1 MKHLKIPV
9 VDLFAGP
16 GGLGEG
22 FAASR
27 SGAHPRF
34 TLVVSIEKDPVA
46 HQTLRLRSFVRQF
59 RRPPDAYYARLR
71 GELQT
76 RELFSLFPHEAQAAE
91 AEACRLELKA
101 ATAATAARLI
111 ERALGGCRKAWVLIG
126 GPPCQA
132 YSLVGRSRMRGAD
145 RAAYE
150 ADGRHFLYREY
161 LRILKRFHPPVFVM
175 ENVKGILSSTVG
187 GLHTFSHILADMKDA
202 GYTLH
207 SFVRSDV
214 DGRDPDPAS
223 FVVRAEDYG
232 IPQARHRVII
242 LGIREGL
249 ERGTAVLRPQIFAP
263 TTRDAIG
270 DLPPIRSALS
280 KQADSTA
287 AWLDVI
293 RSFRPGRTKAP
304 LERTMASSLRQLREL
319 TLGDEFVPWSNCDR
333 SLDSGWLQE
342 NRQWILDD
350 RIGGVTHHS
359 ARAHMASDLHRYF
372 FASCF
377 ARTFGL
383 SPRLRDFPR
392 QLLPDHANAE
402 VAVGT
407 STFSDRFRV
416 QLENQPSTTIVSHIR
431 KDGHY
436 YIHYDPTQCRSLTV
450 REAAR
455 LQTFPDNY
463 FFEGTRTEQ
472 YLQVGNAVPP
482 LLAVQLADVV
492 AHVLSQLTS

>member
-1 MKHLKIPV
+1 
-9 VDLFAGP
+9 
-16 GGLGEG
+16 
-22 FAASR
+22 
-27 SGAHPRF
+27 
-34 TLVVSIEKDPVA
+34 
-46 HQTLRLRSFVRQF
+46 
-59 RRPPDAYYARLR
+59 
-71 GELQT
+71 
-76 RELFSLFPHEAQAAE
+76 
-91 AEACRLELKA
+91 
-101 ATAATAARLI
+101 
-111 ERALGGCRKAWVLIG
+111 
-126 GPPCQA
+126 
-132 YSLVGRSRMRGAD
+132 MRGAD

-161 LRILKRFHPPVFVM
+161 LRILKRFRPPVFVM

-187 GLHTFSHILADMKDA
+187 GRHTFSHILADMKDA

-207 SFVRSDV
+207 SFVRTDV
-214 DGRDPDPAS
+214 DGRDPDPAA

-249 ERGTAVLRPQIFAP
+249 ERGTAALRPQIVAP

-280 KQADSTA
+280 KQPDSVT

-293 RSFRPGRTKAP
+293 RSFRPGRNKPTLAGTI
-304 LERTMASSLRQLREL
+304 EHSLRQLREL
-319 TLGDEFVPWSNCDR
+319 TLGDEFVPWSTRN
-333 SLDSGWLQE
+333 SSADSRWLQE
-342 NRQWILDD
+342 NRHWILDD

-392 QLLPDHANAE
+392 RLLPDHANAE
-402 VAVGT
+402 VALGT

-416 QLENQPSTTIVSHIR
+416 QLESQPSTTIVSHIR

-463 FFEGTRTEQ
+463 FFEGSRTEQ

-482 LLAVQLADVV
+482 LLALQLAEVV
-492 AHVLSQLTS
+492 ADILDQLAP

>member
-1 MKHLKIPV
+1 MKHSKIPV

-27 SGAHPRF
+27 SKTYPPFR
-34 TLVVSIEKDPVA
+34 LVVSIEKDPVA
-46 HQTLRLRSFVRQF
+46 HRTLRLRSFFRQF
-59 RRPPDAYYARLR
+59 ERAPDAYYARLR
-71 GELQT
+71 GELQSN
-76 RELFSLFPHEAQAAE
+76 ELFALYPDEARSAE
-91 AEACRLELKA
+91 IEACRLELKA
-101 ATAATAARLI
+101 STAATAARLI
-111 ERALGGCRKAWVLIG
+111 ERALGGDRKAWALIG

-145 RAAYE
+145 RTAYE

-161 LRILKRFHPPVFVM
+161 LRILRRFRPPVFVM

-187 GLHTFSHILADMKDA
+187 GRHTLSHILADMRDA

-207 SFVRSDV
+207 SFVRLDV
-214 DGRDPDPAS
+214 NGRDPDPTS
-223 FVVRAEDYG
+223 FVVRAEEYG
-232 IPQARHRVII
+232 VPQSRHRVII
-242 LGIREGL
+242 LGIRNGL
-249 ERGTAVLRPQIFAP
+249 ERGTSVLQPQLVAP

-280 KQADSTA
+280 RQTDSAA
-287 AWLDVI
+287 AWLRTI
-293 RSFRPGRTKAP
+293 RRFKLARGEAP
-304 LERTMASSLRQLREL
+304 LGETVRSSLRHLREL
-319 TLGDEFVPWSNCDR
+319 TLGAEFLPLHTQGRR
-333 SLDSGWLQE
+333 SQGRWLQE
-342 NRQWILDD
+342 NRDWLLDD
-350 RIGGVTHHS
+350 RIGGVTHHV
-359 ARAHMASDLHRYF
+359 ARAHMAPDLHRYF

-377 ARTFGL
+377 ARAFGV

-392 QLLPDHANAE
+392 SLLPNHANADA
-402 VAVGT
+402 AVGT

-416 QLENQPSTTIVSHIR
+416 QLENQPSTTVVSHIR

-463 FFEGTRTEQ
+463 YFEGSRTEQ

-492 AHVLSQLTS
+492 ADILSQLSP